1 MAETFPDASNV
12 AVFGQTEMSPI
23 TCVLNGEDAI
33 RKLGSVG
40 QVIPPTIQARVST
53 TR

>member
-1 MAETFPDASNV
+1 MAETFPDSSNV

-23 TCVLNGEDAI
+23 TCVLDGDDAL

-40 QVIPPTIQARVST
+40 R
-53 TR
+53 